1 MASVTVGS
9 AYVVSD
15 EGVDA
20 LIELAE
26 RDSVPTSRGFVSHR
40 ATADRLATLAARHGF
55 TRREA

>member
-9 AYVVSD
+9 AYVVS
-15 EGVDA
+15 GVDA